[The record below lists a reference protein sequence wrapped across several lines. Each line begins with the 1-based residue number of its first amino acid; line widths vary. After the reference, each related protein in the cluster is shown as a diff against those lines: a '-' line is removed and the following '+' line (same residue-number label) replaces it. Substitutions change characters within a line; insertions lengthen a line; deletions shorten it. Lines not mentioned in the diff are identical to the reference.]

1 MLLWLYLTCF
11 AVLLGAEINSA
22 TELQT
27 HEDTTTGEPQ
37 PKGQRRATASDAY
50 PEELP
55 GTPEHDA
62 TRKQESPSDDS
73 SADAGPRVQDVGRV
87 HATRPDAEAARQ
99 R

>member
-22 TELQT
+22 AELQT
-27 HEDTTTGEPQ
+27 YADTTTGEPL
-37 PKGQRRATASDAY
+37 PKGERRATASDSY

-62 TRKQESPSDDS
+62 AREHDAP
-73 SADAGPRVQDVGRV
+73 ADAASSDAGLRVQDVGRV
-87 HATRPDAEAARQ
+87 HDTPRDAETARQ